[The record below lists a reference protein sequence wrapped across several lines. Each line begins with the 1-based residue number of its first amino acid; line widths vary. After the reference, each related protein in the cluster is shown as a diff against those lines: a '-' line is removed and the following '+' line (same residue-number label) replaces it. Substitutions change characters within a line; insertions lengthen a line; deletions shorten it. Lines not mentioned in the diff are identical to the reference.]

1 MEGLADVFLRK
12 LITQAGAYDLVITEF
27 VRVTDQKLPNR
38 VFLRQ
43 IPELNNDSFTDSGT
57 PVRVQL
63 LGNHPQALALNALAA
78 CQLGSKGIDLNFG
91 CPSKTVNKSQGGA
104 ILLRE
109 PETIFQAV
117 KAVREALPDN
127 QIVSAK
133 MRLGYEDTSLM
144 WDCAQAIAAA
154 GANELIVHARTK
166 QQGYKP
172 PAYWS
177 YVHDFEK
184 KLSIP
189 VVINGEIWSVGDA
202 IQAMKESNTNAV
214 MLGRGAVQ
222 NPFLASQIKTNPS
235 EMIETVNWKLI
246 KPYVKSF
253 WQIVRKEMSDRYCA
267 GRLKQWL
274 KHLAQQYPEAEELYY
289 SIRSEKD
296 TDSIT
301 DIITGL

>member
-1 MEGLADVFLRK
+1 
-12 LITQAGAYDLVITEF
+12 
-27 VRVTDQKLPNR
+27 
-38 VFLRQ
+38 
-43 IPELNNDSFTDSGT
+43 
-57 PVRVQL
+57 
-63 LGNHPQALALNALAA
+63 
-78 CQLGSKGIDLNFG
+78 
-91 CPSKTVNKSQGGA
+91 
-104 ILLRE
+104 
-109 PETIFQAV
+109 
-117 KAVREALPDN
+117 
-127 QIVSAK
+127 
-133 MRLGYEDTSLM
+133 
-144 WDCAQAIAAA
+144 
-154 GANELIVHARTK
+154 
-166 QQGYKP
+166 
-172 PAYWS
+172 
-177 YVHDFEK
+177 
-184 KLSIP
+184 LSIP